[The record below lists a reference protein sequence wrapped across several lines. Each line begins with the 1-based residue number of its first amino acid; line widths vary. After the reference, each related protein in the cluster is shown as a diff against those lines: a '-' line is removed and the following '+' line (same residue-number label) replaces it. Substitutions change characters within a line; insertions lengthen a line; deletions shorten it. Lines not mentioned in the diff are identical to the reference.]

1 MIFKGLG
8 FFTAKT
14 KKKVPRKSVTPGK
27 QSPYN
32 KVADE
37 LKKSAEELE
46 RATHKL
52 QASFQARQQA
62 IKKLVAI
69 SSSLNKGITVK
80 GRLEGKTERRPVSKP
95 LPSAAA
101 VSKMKMAESQ
111 LFEVYREACLN
122 FIQTDKA
129 YYFKIRNHSKFLS
142 TMYKRHMGNLR
153 YYDQELRRLNQRDL
167 EQYKFN
173 EAEAFIANQVIL
185 AVNRMGREKFIK
197 EGHQALYNRL
207 CSKFLTNPSTP

>member
-8 FFTAKT
+8 FFTT
-14 KKKVPRKSVTPGK
+14 KKKGTEKPVPPK
-27 QSPYN
+27 QESPYN
-32 KVADE
+32 KVADD

-69 SSSLNKGITVK
+69 SSSLNRGITMK
-80 GRLEGKTERRPVSKP
+80 GSLNEKTEPKP
-95 LPSAAA
+95 GAKPMPTSAAIR
-101 VSKMKMAESQ
+101 KMKMAESQ

-153 YYDQELRRLNQRDL
+153 YYDQELRKLKNKEL
-167 EQYKFN
+167 AGYKFN

-185 AVNRMGREKFIK
+185 AVNHMGREKFIK
-197 EGHQALYNRL
+197 EGHQALYNKL
-207 CSKFLTNPSTP
+207 CAKFLTNPSTP